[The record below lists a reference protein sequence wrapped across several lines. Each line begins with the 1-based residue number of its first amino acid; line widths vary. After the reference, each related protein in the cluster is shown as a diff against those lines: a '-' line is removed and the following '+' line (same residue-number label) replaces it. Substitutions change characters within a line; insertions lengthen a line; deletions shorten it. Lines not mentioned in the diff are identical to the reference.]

1 MFRLLI
7 LFSFVFFNFTLFAE
21 DRNEMDFYNHSND
34 HGALFRS
41 IDNIDSIDNVSSKVI
56 SEIKKCGREEY
67 KRVKKTALELK
78 ESERPFW
85 VYKNCYTSRYVF
97 NSADIHEVYRL
108 YRFQLASRIKE
119 NWYSKNGSIVSYLP
133 VNIEKGKDYVY
144 YFGMRNKLIDFSLDN
159 NKMTLTLPF
168 IYSGIITDFIIDEEN
183 KRIEIYEIYLKDRPS
198 KIKLNRYEDRFEK

>member
-7 LFSFVFFNFTLFAE
+7 LFSFVFFNFILHAE
-21 DRNEMDFYNHSND
+21 DRNEMDFYNHSNY

-41 IDNIDSIDNVSSKVI
+41 IDNIDGQYNVSYQVI
-56 SEIKKCGREEY
+56 SDIKKCGSDEY

-85 VYKNCYTSRYVF
+85 VYKNCYTSKYLY
-97 NSADIHEVYRL
+97 NSSDITEVYRL
-108 YRFQLASRIKE
+108 YRFQLDSRIKE
-119 NWYSKNGSIVSYLP
+119 NWYNKNGSIVSYLP
-133 VNIEKGKDYVY
+133 VNIEKDKDYVY

-168 IYSGIITDFIIDEEN
+168 IYSGIITDFIIDKEN
-183 KRIEIYEIYLKDRPS
+183 KRIEVYEIYLKDRPS
-198 KIKLNRYEDRFEK
+198 KIKLNKYEDRFEK